1 MRQPPADDLHL
12 AMLAN
17 ARRERRLTRRLVK
30 AWSIL
35 IGRDEIYG
43 LKWGDPDTCPPL
55 RHIRDT
61 FLLPHVHSD
70 TTVVEIGPGGGRWT
84 RYMLHAR
91 RIYAVDPYP
100 ELLAE
105 LRRHFDRP
113 NIIPVRNNG
122 SDFPGITDQ
131 SVDFIFSFG
140 VFVHLEKPVIA
151 DYLRNMR
158 RIIRP
163 GGTIVLQYS
172 DKAKPL
178 ARINGGFTENSPEDM
193 RAMATELG
201 YRITEEDTQTL
212 WHSAVIALTPRT

>member
-1 MRQPPADDLHL
+1 
-12 AMLAN
+12 MLAN
-17 ARRERRLTRRLVK
+17 ARRERRLARRLAK
-30 AWSIL
+30 AWRIL
-35 IGRDEIYG
+35 IGRDDIYG

-55 RHIRDT
+55 RHVRDT
-61 FLLPHVHSD
+61 YLIPHVGPE

-84 RYMLHAR
+84 RYILHAR

-113 NIIPVRNNG
+113 NITFIKNNG
-122 SDFPGITDQ
+122 TDFPGIADE

-163 GGTIVLQYS
+163 GGVIVLQYS

-178 ARINGGFTENSPEDM
+178 ARANDGFTDNSPEDM
-193 RAMATELG
+193 RAMARECG
-201 YRITEEDTQTL
+201 YHIRAEDTQTL
-212 WHSAVIALTPRT
+212 WHSGIIELTPGA